1 MGTLEEEK
9 QYYTQKLQATSNRI
23 TVLEFSLKEMLKLI
37 FESKE
42 DENICISTCEDLAEQ
57 TIKDINEMIGM
68 REYYIEKLNKL
79 EVWEDD
85 GVKNEN

>member
-1 MGTLEEEK
+1 MDTLEEEK
-9 QYYTQKLQATSNRI
+9 KWNTQRLRETSNRI
-23 TVLEFSLKEMLKLI
+23 TVLEFSLKEMLKLV

-42 DENICISTCEDLAEQ
+42 DTNVCISTCEDLAEQ
-57 TIKDINEMIGM
+57 TIKDLATLLNE

-85 GVKNEN
+85 GAKNEN